1 MTFEQDEPPFGGDK
15 NRSDADRAQQKKP
28 RAGNDAWLKTWLA
41 RGKSPKVESES
52 DSRIGNSGENVEPID
67 SGDEATTQPANR
79 FASAVEEFRTNSPVL
94 LEPHEEE
101 EDLDGDIII
110 DGTTTGGPTGFAAKL
125 KASFLSEKTTAAFGV
140 VGELLITGGV
150 IVLLFLSWQLWINN
164 AIVAGKQADA
174 VKAFSNGLSASPT
187 SSATSSVKP
196 TPKAG
201 AIDYGPPPVLT
212 PVGQNAVIGNMYV
225 PRLGPGSTRAVA
237 NGVRDANATINQG
250 YYGRYEDSQWPGE
263 PGNFAMAVH
272 RNGWG
277 TSFTQAHLIRP
288 GDNFYLET
296 PQGWYVYTVRNTEY
310 VVPTQVDVVNPMPMS
325 QDPPIEGQSIMTIT
339 TCSPMNG
346 NGERLVVY
354 GILTS
359 WQPLDAGVPKEVT
372 ALVEEARS

>member
-1 MTFEQDEPPFGGDK
+1 MTFEQEEPPVEGDK
-15 NRSDADRAQQKKP
+15 TPSGADRGQPKKP
-28 RAGNDAWLKTWLA
+28 QSGNDAWLKTWLS
-41 RGKSPKVESES
+41 RGKSTKSDSES
-52 DSRIGNSGENVEPID
+52 DSRKSDAAENSEQSD
-67 SGDEATTQPANR
+67 SGDDATTQPANS

-101 EDLDGDIII
+101 EDLDADIII
-110 DGTTTGGPTGFAAKL
+110 DSTTKTEPTGFAAKL

-164 AIVAGKQADA
+164 AVVAGKQADA
-174 VKAFSNGLSASPT
+174 VKAFSNGLSTNPS
-187 SSATSSVKP
+187 SSAKSSIKP

-201 AIDYGPPPVLT
+201 AIDYGTPPVLA

-237 NGVRDANATINQG
+237 NGVKDANATINQG

-277 TSFTQAHLIRP
+277 TSFTPAHLIRP

-296 PQGWYVYTVRNTEY
+296 PQGWYIYTVRNTEY

-325 QDPPIEGQSIMTIT
+325 QDPPIDGQSIMTIT

-346 NGERLVVY
+346 NGERLIVY

>member
-1 MTFEQDEPPFGGDK
+1 VTFEQEGPPSKADK
-15 NRSDADRAQQKKP
+15 TPSDGNRGPQTKP
-28 RAGNDAWLKTWLA
+28 PAGPSETGND
-41 RGKSPKVESES
+41 
-52 DSRIGNSGENVEPID
+52 
-67 SGDEATTQPANR
+67 ATTQPANR
-79 FASAVEEFRTNSPVL
+79 FASAVEELRINSPVL
-94 LEPHEEE
+94 LEPREEE
-101 EDLDGDIII
+101 EDFDADIII
-110 DGTTTGGPTGFAAKL
+110 DGTAQTEPKGFAAKL
-125 KASFLSEKTTAAFGV
+125 KAAFLSKRTTVTFGV

-174 VKAFSNGLSASPT
+174 VKAFSDTLSASP
-187 SSATSSVKP
+187 SSPATSSIKP

-201 AIDYGPPPVLT
+201 AIDYGTPPVLA

-237 NGVRDANATINQG
+237 NGVKDPNATINQG

-296 PQGWYVYTVRNTEY
+296 PQGWFVYTVRNTEY

-325 QDPPIEGQSIMTIT
+325 QDPPIDGQSIMTIT

-346 NGERLVVY
+346 NGERLIIY